1 MQVLKRNDDGIR
13 CWIGRLQF
21 DNDMNI
27 IMSGSGDG
35 TVTVW
40 DMVTYEMINTF
51 KHHSSRITQL
61 RFNNKMIV
69 TSSEDK
75 SIIVYDMKSPKDIK
89 IRYHLK
95 GYNMNVTDVN
105 FDDIYIVS
113 VSDDRIIK
121 IWNTDTGELIR
132 TLKGHTHY
140 IECVHYHNPLIV
152 SGSWDETI
160 RYI

>member
-1 MQVLKRNDDGIR
+1 
-13 CWIGRLQF
+13 
-21 DNDMNI
+21 
-27 IMSGSGDG
+27 MSGSWDG

-51 KHHSSRITQL
+51 THHSKDITQL

-69 TSSEDK
+69 TSSSDE

-89 IRYHLK
+89 LRYHLK
-95 GYNMNVTDVN
+95 GHKWEVTDVD

-113 VSDDRIIK
+113 VSEVTTIK

-132 TLKGHTHY
+132 TLRHGHTRG
-140 IECVHYHNPLIV
+140 IKCVHYHNPLIV
-152 SGSWDETI
+152 SGSWDKTL
-160 RYI
+160 RYIQYYSNISFQYYLKLILCVF

>member
-1 MQVLKRNDDGIR
+1 
-13 CWIGRLQF
+13 
-21 DNDMNI
+21 
-27 IMSGSGDG
+27 MSGSFNG

-40 DMVTYEMINTF
+40 DMITYEIINAF
-51 KHHSSRITQL
+51 KHHSWVISQL

-69 TSSEDK
+69 TSSGDM

-89 IRYHLK
+89 LRYHLK
-95 GYNMNVTDVN
+95 GHNYWVMDVD

-113 VSDDRIIK
+113 VSEDKTIK

-132 TLKGHTHY
+132 TLKGHTDW